1 LVPVEVLLPSTLDQ
15 ALGTLAEQP
24 HARPI
29 AGGTDLMVELNRGDE
44 RPEAIL
50 DVSRLTE
57 LGTWQRNGREFL
69 GAEVTY
75 SRILADSPV
84 DDALT
89 EAARA
94 VGSPQIRNRGTV
106 GGNLGTASPAG
117 DLIPVL
123 AARDA
128 DIELVSAAGSRSLP
142 WHEFLTG
149 PKTTAIAPG
158 ELIAGAS
165 WPTPAGPSTFAKVG
179 IRSAMVISICSVCVQ
194 VDEGA
199 RTVRVA
205 IGSVGPTVLRA
216 PDAEGFARDAIEDAG
231 GWEDPSRRPGET
243 AAARFGELVAAAARP
258 IDDVRGTADYRRH
271 AVRVLARRA
280 FTRTLERRFGG

>member
-1 LVPVEVLLPSTLDQ
+1 MPVEVLLPSTLDQ
-15 ALGTLAEQP
+15 ALGILAERP

-29 AGGTDLMVELNRGDE
+29 AGGTDLMVALNRGAE
-44 RPEAIL
+44 RPEAIV
-50 DVSRLTE
+50 DVSRLPE
-57 LGTWQRNGREFL
+57 LEAWERNGREFL
-69 GAEVTY
+69 GAGVTY
-75 SRILADSPV
+75 SRILGDSPG
-84 DDALT
+84 DDALP

-123 AARDA
+123 ATRDA
-128 DIELVSAAGSRSLP
+128 DVELVSSAGRRSLP

-179 IRSAMVISICSVCVQ
+179 PRNAMVISICSVCVQ
-194 VDEGA
+194 VDETA
-199 RTVRVA
+199 ETVRVA
-205 IGSVGPTVLRA
+205 IGSVGPVVLRA
-216 PDAEGFARDAIEDAG
+216 PRAEAFARDAIGEADAWG
-231 GWEDPSRRPGET
+231 DPSRPVGET
-243 AAARFGELVAAAARP
+243 VAARFGELVAAAARP
-258 IDDVRGTADYRRH
+258 IDDVRSTADYRRH
-271 AVRVLARRA
+271 AVRVLAARA
-280 FTRTLERRFGG
+280 LTRTLGRRLGG

>member
-1 LVPVEVLLPSTLDQ
+1 MPVEVLLPSTLDQ

-29 AGGTDLMVELNRGDE
+29 AGGSDLMVELNRGDE

-50 DVSRLTE
+50 DVSRLAE

-69 GAEVTY
+69 GAGVTY
-75 SRILADSPV
+75 SRILADSPG
-84 DDALT
+84 DDGLT

-117 DLIPVL
+117 DLMPVL

-128 DIELVSAAGSRSLP
+128 DIELVSAAASRSLS
-142 WHEFLTG
+142 WREFLTG
-149 PKTTAIAPG
+149 PKTTALTPG

-165 WPTPAGPSTFAKVG
+165 WPTPSGPSTFAKVG
-179 IRSAMVISICSVCVQ
+179 IRNAMVISICSVCVQ

-199 RTVRVA
+199 RAVRVA

-216 PDAEGFARDAIEDAG
+216 PDAEAFARDAIEEAG
-231 GWEDPSRRPGET
+231 GWDDPSRRPGEL
-243 AAARFGELVAAAARP
+243 AAARFGQFVAAAARP
-258 IDDVRGTADYRRH
+258 IDDVRSTADYRRH
-271 AVRVLARRA
+271 AVRVLAQRA
-280 FTRTLERRFGG
+280 FTRTLERRLEG

>member
-1 LVPVEVLLPSTLDQ
+1 MPVEVLLPSTLDQ
-15 ALGTLAEQP
+15 ALGILAERP

-29 AGGTDLMVELNRGDE
+29 AGGTDLMVALNRGAE
-44 RPEAIL
+44 RPEAIV
-50 DVSRLTE
+50 DVSRLPE
-57 LGTWQRNGREFL
+57 LEAWERNGREFL
-69 GAEVTY
+69 GAGVTY
-75 SRILADSPV
+75 SRILGDSPG
-84 DDALT
+84 DDALP

-123 AARDA
+123 ATRDA
-128 DIELVSAAGSRSLP
+128 DVELVSSAGRRSLP

-179 IRSAMVISICSVCVQ
+179 PRNAMVISICSVCVQ
-194 VDEGA
+194 VDETA
-199 RTVRVA
+199 ETVRVA
-205 IGSVGPTVLRA
+205 IGSVGPVVLRA
-216 PDAEGFARDAIEDAG
+216 PRAEAFARDAIGEADAWG
-231 GWEDPSRRPGET
+231 DPSRPVGE
-243 AAARFGELVAAAARP
+243 AVAARFGELVAAAARP
-258 IDDVRGTADYRRH
+258 IDDVRSTADYRRH
-271 AVRVLARRA
+271 AVRVLAARA
-280 FTRTLERRFGG
+280 LTRTLGRRLGG